1 MAARSGGATK
11 SREKYEP
18 YTIPRIP
25 VTCRNL
31 EIETAE
37 KVENEQA
44 GPVGPALLT
53 YEKLARGGAA
63 AGNAP
68 ELKEGGKALVT
79 VEGKRIKNDDTLLE
93 DLGIKS
99 EAFLY
104 MVQELAWH
112 PKAGDPIDKS
122 LEDRLQSEIISA

>member
-1 MAARSGGATK
+1 MKSWPWRGVPRSP
-11 SREKYEP
+11 E
-18 YTIPRIP
+18 
-25 VTCRNL
+25 
-31 EIETAE
+31 
-37 KVENEQA
+37 
-44 GPVGPALLT
+44 
-53 YEKLARGGAA
+53 
-63 AGNAP
+63 NAP

-93 DLGIKS
+93 GLGIKS

-104 MVQELAWH
+104 VVQELLLAWH

>member
-1 MAARSGGATK
+1 MKSWRVAEPPRGMA
-11 SREKYEP
+11 
-18 YTIPRIP
+18 
-25 VTCRNL
+25 
-31 EIETAE
+31 
-37 KVENEQA
+37 
-44 GPVGPALLT
+44 
-53 YEKLARGGAA
+53 
-63 AGNAP
+63 NAP